1 MPLFP
6 WNAYCAIWVITWDHF
21 VSSFENTIKVEK
33 SFLSSTDW
41 LKVKVPD
48 GFVVTLSLEFGIKQ
62 LQLISEFPGP
72 PSLGLGHSPSPRC
85 RSHTSLLPTL
95 ISQLGFHTQYWNN
108 DQHKS
113 GAQVWKVN
121 VFLTSKLKPVL
132 FQRKTTGFSD
142 MRSGEC

>member
-1 MPLFP
+1 MPLFS

-21 VSSFENTIKVEK
+21 VSSFKNKIEVKK

-48 GFVVTLSLEFGIKQ
+48 GFVVTLSLEFRIKQ

-72 PSLGLGHSPSPRC
+72 LSLGLDHSPSPRC
-85 RSHTSLLPTL
+85 RSHTSPRPTS
-95 ISQLGFHTQYWNN
+95 ISQLGFHTQYWNK
-108 DQHKS
+108 DHRKS
-113 GAQVWKVN
+113 CTKVLQN
-121 VFLTSKLKPVL
+121 ITSKLKPVL

-142 MRSGEC
+142 RRSGGC